1 MHGLGHVQTR
11 REICKSFW
19 AKRMDLVAASN
30 QTRQASYVDM
40 VGQLYVGLA
49 GRQGGRQGLFIFFGT
64 VACQLTRRLA
74 GGMGGWLVGWLAGLR
89 DV

>member
-49 GRQGGRQGLFIFFGT
+49 GRQGGRQGLFIQGADAIPPTPF
-64 VACQLTRRLA
+64 L
-74 GGMGGWLVGWLAGLR
+74 GLIDTKFR
-89 DV
+89 PTLDQV